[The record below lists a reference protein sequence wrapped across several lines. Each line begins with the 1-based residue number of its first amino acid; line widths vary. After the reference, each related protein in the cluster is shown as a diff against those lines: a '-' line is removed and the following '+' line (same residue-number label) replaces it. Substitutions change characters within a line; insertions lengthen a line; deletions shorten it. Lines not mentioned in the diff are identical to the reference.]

1 MAFAVNVGGNSSSE
15 GKVNYDDLNNYIVET
30 AGLEDRTTLVGIVSG
45 IVDLGI
51 QEQEDAE
58 IKFEGDA
65 DAEAAEIEKFP
76 STYFKDGIDEVTKK
90 PARFKCF
97 KQKPIQSVAV
107 AVDFPDIIVDKG
119 QFYGESNPQPLRLW
133 LGGQFFIQG
142 VGMVIGRPIPLKN
155 DTSTGK
161 WSFRK
166 NHIFHKMA
174 VAAKLIKA
182 DEPFVSRDI
191 DQLLGKAFQF
201 DCQVYIKN
209 GKYYTEY
216 IKFNGGVARGQAVP
230 ELPFDPF
237 VVEFNGNLTPENM
250 LNLRNHVINT
260 IKRANNYAGSKIQGF
275 LEAAQEAK
283 EQEQG
288 EREAPAKK
296 AAPKLPAK
304 PSKPVEDEVDSESP
318 F

>member
-1 MAFAVNVGGNSSSE
+1 MAFAVNVGGSTSTE
-15 GKVNYDDLNNYIVET
+15 GKVDYAELNQYVVDT

-58 IKFEGDA
+58 IKFDGDA

-76 STYFKDGIDEVTKK
+76 NTYFKDGIDEVTKK
-90 PARFKCF
+90 QVRLKCF
-97 KQKPIQSVAV
+97 SQKPIQSVAV

-191 DQLLGKAFQF
+191 DQLLGKAMQF
-201 DCQVYIKN
+201 EVQVYIKN
-209 GKYYTEY
+209 SKYYTEY
-216 IKFNGGVARGQAVP
+216 IKFAGGVARGQAVP

-237 VVEFNGNLTPENM
+237 AIEFNGNLTPENM

-260 IKRANNYAGSKIQGF
+260 IKRANNYEGSKIQGF

-288 EREAPAKK
+288 DEEAPAKK
-296 AAPKLPAK
+296 TAPKLPVK

>member
-1 MAFAVNVGGNSSSE
+1 MAFAVNAGGNSSSE

-216 IKFNGGVARGQAVP
+216 IKFNGGVARGQSVP

-237 VVEFNGNLTPENM
+237 VIEFNGNLTPENM

-288 EREAPAKK
+288 AEEAPAKK
-296 AAPKLPAK
+296 VAPKLPAK

>member
-1 MAFAVNVGGNSSSE
+1 MAFAVNAGGNSSSE
-15 GKVNYDDLNNYIVET
+15 GKVNYDDLNNYVVET

-76 STYFKDGIDEVTKK
+76 STYFKDGIDEQTKK
-90 PARFKCF
+90 PCRLKCYP
-97 KQKPIQSVAV
+97 QKAIQSVAV

-191 DQLLGKAFQF
+191 DQLLGKAMQF
-201 DCQVYIKN
+201 EAQVYIKN
-209 GKYYTEY
+209 SKYYTEY
-216 IKFNGGVARGQAVP
+216 IKFAGGVARGQSVP

-283 EQEQG
+283 EQQQG
-288 EREAPAKK
+288 ETEAPAKK
-296 AAPKLPAK
+296 TAPKLPAK